1 MPSLKDQLLKAY
13 FFNLR
18 GRKDFGYLTRGIRT
32 DKDNDLLLVGPLS
45 FNGNLIKITPKL
57 VIGSD
62 RLELYEFLSRRK
74 EVWNIQNRNWFKL
87 SVALTGAHF
96 FIVRVPE
103 LFSRFFGDEV
113 GALSSSLGAQD
124 QSNLQQQLKVARDK
138 PRSGGNLA

>member
-1 MPSLKDQLLKAY
+1 M
-13 FFNLR
+13 
-18 GRKDFGYLTRGIRT
+18 
-32 DKDNDLLLVGPLS
+32 VGPLS

-96 FIVRVPE
+96 LIVRVPE

-113 GALSSSLGAQD
+113 GVLSSSLGAKD